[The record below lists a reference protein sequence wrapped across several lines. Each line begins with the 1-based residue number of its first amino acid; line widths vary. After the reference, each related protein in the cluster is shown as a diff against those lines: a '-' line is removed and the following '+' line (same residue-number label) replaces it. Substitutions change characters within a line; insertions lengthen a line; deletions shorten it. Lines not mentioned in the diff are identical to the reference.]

1 MQEENLVSIDKRI
14 QGLIQR
20 HKSVKGKTPAHNKN
34 KERIRDNIESLRN
47 KRNSITGNPKSE
59 PVEATDPYA
68 IGMAQAM
75 KSTGDTPPL
84 EKSTIKKAH
93 KIARA
98 IQREDFAPEVA
109 KERRTKASNEIDK
122 HIKRIQDIL
131 DIESDKPHASHY
143 KQSIDAM
150 KSAKKHLEHDYY
162 ASDMKEATDIKLP
175 VVTTEATGNGYHDV
189 YIDGI
194 KQSHMK
200 IQIGSRSNGNYEYGG
215 KQYALFVNKS
225 MKKSG
230 TLAQLKSWIGRAIY
244 ETRKK
249 KAMMKEDFT
258 VAQRQRKAI
267 VMRRNKAKLSVGRR
281 RASSRIADRER
292 LLKRAKRRARKMIAK
307 KLTRGQDNLSAARKS
322 QIEKRLSKMSSK
334 VERIQK
340 RILPTVRK
348 DDRGM

>member
-14 QGLIQR
+14 QGLVQR

-68 IGMAQAM
+68 IQ
-75 KSTGDTPPL
+75 
-84 EKSTIKKAH
+84 
-93 KIARA
+93 
-98 IQREDFAPEVA
+98 QEDFAPKVA

-143 KQSIDAM
+143 KKSIEAM
-150 KSAKKHLEHDYY
+150 KSAQDHLDHEHYV
-162 ASDMKEATDIKLP
+162 SDME
-175 VVTTEATGNGYHDV
+175 E
-189 YIDGI
+189 
-194 KQSHMK
+194 
-200 IQIGSRSNGNYEYGG
+200 E
-215 KQYALFVNKS
+215 
-225 MKKSG
+225 
-230 TLAQLKSWIGRAIY
+230 
-244 ETRKK
+244 
-249 KAMMKEDFT
+249 FT